1 MILELLLL
9 TVIVCFVVDISGF
22 IDTIKNLIWKWV
34 FNGKREYREFRL
46 KPLDCSLCMSFWI
59 GIIWIS
65 IFEFTLFNLFFV
77 TVFAAL
83 SEDITGFIKIIKYL
97 LNKVRDAI
105 VLRLNN

>member
-1 MILELLLL
+1 MILELLII
-9 TVIVCFVVDISGF
+9 TTIICFIIDISGF
-22 IDTIKNLIWKWV
+22 IYTIKNIIWKWV

-46 KPLDCSLCMSFWI
+46 KPLDCSLCMTFWI

-65 IFEFTLFNLFFV
+65 IFEFTLFNLLFV
-77 TVFAAL
+77 CLFAAL
-83 SEDITGFIKIIKYL
+83 AEDITGFIKIIKYL